1 MKYLRA
7 FLRDGSGH
15 DVFPNSSNQ
24 SIISGNTIVVQ
35 KDNEPGHSYMSIDFG
50 GSSRVG
56 GTSTGVIVPGTNSY
70 DKIRIQKS
78 WSGSSSDAAWKTLR
92 YLVSGSTS
100 GTTLKNTDS
109 EYILYLRDESSIQS
123 TRLAGLLT
131 GNIGNSIGI
140 TTAYPPEILETFR
153 NASVT
158 IGPGFSGGINL
169 SGLSKAKDI
178 LIQYCAGGTITMP
191 SLCPFLETFSLTGS
205 VTSYWISNPGYSTTF
220 TITLP
225 TECPSLKNMA
235 NCLRT
240 VRNIRVFSWT
250 APLPRLQGLD
260 FAFNGTTLT
269 TFSFPQSLP
278 ELVSL
283 LGTFGSATITGG
295 IQFTYLPKLQNMSY
309 CFQGSS
315 ISSISLPEQLPE
327 LQEWDSCFSGNSMLQ
342 SLTLPYMPKHVR
354 GGGFSG
360 CTSLTNLVC
369 PPNYF
374 VTPNVYILD
383 APNWSY
389 LSLWNSLYT
398 NQKGRDISIESTIL
412 LHPTVLAKLSS
423 VEIETL
429 RSIGLTVVDEL
440 TES

>member
-7 FLRDGSGH
+7 FLKDRSGH
-15 DVFPNSSNQ
+15 DVFPNYNNRT
-24 SIISGNTIVVQ
+24 IVSGNTIVVQ
-35 KDNEPGHSYMSIDFG
+35 KDNEPGHPSLSIDFG

-56 GTSTGVIVPGTNSY
+56 GTSTGVIVPGNNSS
-70 DKIRIQKS
+70 DRIRIQKS
-78 WSGSSSDAAWKTLR
+78 WSGSTSDASWKTLR

-109 EYILYLRDESSIQS
+109 DYILYLRDESSIQS

-140 TTAYPPEILETFR
+140 TTAYPPEILGTFR
-153 NASVT
+153 NASIT
-158 IGPGFSGGINL
+158 IGPGFSGEINL

-191 SLCPFLETFSLTGS
+191 PLCPFLETFSLTGS
-205 VTSYWISNPGYSTTF
+205 VTSNISNPGYSTTY

-225 TECPSLKNMA
+225 TECPSLKNMT
-235 NCLRT
+235 NCLWT

-250 APLPRLQGLD
+250 APLPRLQALD

-278 ELVSL
+278 ELVSM
-283 LGTFGSATITGG
+283 LGTFGDATITGG
-295 IQFTYLPKLQNMSY
+295 IQFTYLPKLQYMGS

-315 ISSISLPEQLPE
+315 ISSISLPEQLPN
-327 LQEWDSCFSGNSMLQ
+327 LTTWDSCFVGNTLLQ
-342 SLTLPYMPKHVR
+342 SLTLPYMPKHQS

-374 VTPNVYILD
+374 VTPNVYTLD

-389 LSLWNSLYT
+389 ASLWNSLYT